1 MKPLRDLFKNL
12 KTGYFYR
19 INNGA
24 IKASN
29 NLATAKY
36 GGVRGN
42 NFTIAIQ
49 PNIDDETKYD
59 VITYLNEYK
68 DTNNSMIGMVQIGSA
83 TTAQKDTTFTMIDKQ
98 TISTWAEI
106 TDNDYV
112 VFKRTGLLSE
122 SITSGTPLE
131 GGSNGGEISGLQY
144 QDFLEKLNHIILIF

>member
-1 MKPLRDLFKNL
+1 
-12 KTGYFYR
+12 
-19 INNGA
+19 
-24 IKASN
+24 
-29 NLATAKY
+29 
-36 GGVRGN
+36 
-42 NFTIAIQ
+42 
-49 PNIDDETKYD
+49 
-59 VITYLNEYK
+59 
-68 DTNNSMIGMVQIGSA
+68 
-83 TTAQKDTTFTMIDKQ
+83 MIDKQ